1 VDPALVQRLRAEM
14 HAEFARTAP
23 PPGFPQFPDIP
34 VGRYTDDAFYDLERR
49 HLWPQAWVLAGR
61 SDDLPNPGDYRTFDG
76 LPAPVLL
83 VRGADGV
90 LRAFY
95 NTCQH
100 RGAPVVRDQCGTART
115 LRCQYHSWTYDITDG
130 SLLHVP
136 DRRDFVDL
144 DTSQR
149 CLPTLRCD
157 IWDGWVFVNQSPDAP
172 TLAEWLAPIP
182 AQLAGLHGA
191 TLRTV
196 ARRSTVLACNWKV
209 TAEAFL
215 EVYHF
220 RHIHQRNGVTSL
232 DNRGATMGLLPNGA
246 SRMVTP
252 FSAAA
257 CAAMGTAAWDA
268 WPATFEALAGGT
280 STAYSVFP
288 NLITPVAMNGFPFI
302 TFWPL
307 DRRTTRIEW
316 THYAAVGDDF
326 DIDDPPPEWKARLAR
341 FDEIMDEDF
350 ANMAPMQRSI
360 ESPALRGVP
369 LNYQE
374 RRIWHFHEQLDRMI
388 GVDRI
393 PVELRVQPL
402 LSGYVGD

>member
-1 VDPALVQRLRAEM
+1 
-14 HAEFARTAP
+14 
-23 PPGFPQFPDIP
+23 
-34 VGRYTDDAFYDLERR
+34 
-49 HLWPQAWVLAGR
+49 
-61 SDDLPNPGDYRTFDG
+61 
-76 LPAPVLL
+76 
-83 VRGADGV
+83 
-90 LRAFY
+90 
-95 NTCQH
+95 
-100 RGAPVVRDQCGTART
+100 VV
-115 LRCQYHSWTYDITDG
+115 
-130 SLLHVP
+130 
-136 DRRDFVDL
+136 
-144 DTSQR
+144 
-149 CLPTLRCD
+149 
-157 IWDGWVFVNQSPDAP
+157 
-172 TLAEWLAPIP
+172 
-182 AQLAGLHGA
+182 
-191 TLRTV
+191 
-196 ARRSTVLACNWKV
+196 ACNWQI

-252 FSAAA
+252 FSSAA
-257 CAAMGTAAWDA
+257 CTAMGMAAWDA
-268 WPATFEALAGGT
+268 WPNTFEALVHGT

-288 NLITPVAMNGFPFI
+288 NLITPIAMNGFPFI

-350 ANMAPMQRSI
+350 ANMAPMQRSV

-393 PVELRVQPL
+393 PAELRVQPL